1 MKALT
6 WTVAL
11 GITLALLGPIDNLSA
26 QTASTERAHKAE
38 AARSTEDLLRAIRSP
53 QAARERFEAM
63 RKAQKQIEAVR
74 KDGQDPARAMASTV
88 ARQDTLTN
96 R

>member
-1 MKALT
+1 VKALT

-26 QTASTERAHKAE
+26 QTASTEKAHKAE
-38 AARSTEDLLRAIRSP
+38 PSHGVEELRRAIRSP

-63 RKAQKQIEAVR
+63 RGAQKRIEAAR
-74 KDGQDPARAMASTV
+74 KDGQDPARAMVSTV